1 MMLLLSSNG
10 ARQLNFIAKPCRGRL
25 TILCCLEIGPRHT
38 WRESGEKN
46 RSWHG
51 LVRVVQSFIWSVL
64 LYFCSNSRDGDHY
77 DALRDC
83 LQALALNPAHLK
95 AHFRLARCL
104 FELRYV
110 AEALDCL
117 EEFKAK
123 FPEQAQSSACDALD
137 RDIRVA
143 LFSKNENRKSP
154 LYQYILSVI
163 VFVLYL

>member
-1 MMLLLSSNG
+1 MVSTRDTCVLRIVFLDTLLFSY
-10 ARQLNFIAKPCRGRL
+10 
-25 TILCCLEIGPRHT
+25 
-38 WRESGEKN
+38 
-46 RSWHG
+46 
-51 LVRVVQSFIWSVL
+51 
-64 LYFCSNSRDGDHY
+64 YFCSAVRDGDHY

-83 LQALALNPAHLK
+83 LQALVLNPAHLK

-110 AEALDCL
+110 SEALDCL

-143 LFSKNENRKSP
+143 LFSKNDNRKHSIR
-154 LYQYILSVI
+154 QY
-163 VFVLYL
+163 VFYYVVYF

>member
-1 MMLLLSSNG
+1 MFYTLGFFS
-10 ARQLNFIAKPCRGRL
+10 FF
-25 TILCCLEIGPRHT
+25 LC
-38 WRESGEKN
+38 SAA
-46 RSWHG
+46 
-51 LVRVVQSFIWSVL
+51 
-64 LYFCSNSRDGDHY
+64 RDGDHY

-110 AEALDCL
+110 SEALDCL
-117 EEFKAK
+117 EEFKVK

-143 LFSKNENRKSP
+143 LFSKNDNRKHYFYSFS
-154 LYQYILSVI
+154 LYQYGFFIMFYI
-163 VFVLYL
+163 FNII